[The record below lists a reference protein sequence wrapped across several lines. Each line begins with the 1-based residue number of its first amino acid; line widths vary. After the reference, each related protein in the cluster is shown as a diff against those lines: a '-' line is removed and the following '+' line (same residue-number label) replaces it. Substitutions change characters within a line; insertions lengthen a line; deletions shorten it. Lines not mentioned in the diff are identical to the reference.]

1 MAKTK
6 NTRKFFGIRQAPF
19 KKQQAKPDEL
29 PKAPVFA
36 HPEKEIIGDP
46 IIISD
51 SESEEDPII
60 ISDDEDVPLNE
71 DSSEESERSY
81 ECDPPSDVELPGE
94 SDDDEERQEV
104 IRQVFAPTCCPS
116 DGPFPPKCENIRLW
130 SIEERLCKHCGIALS
145 DAQHARAHEI
155 IEHGGLCQCGHYRY
169 TSFRD
174 YHSHVKDCIFRPV
187 FNCPFEHCG
196 EAFRSIYEQFHHMTH
211 CDEGEHPTGNRRFIF
226 MGRRVSR
233 IPSWYKDSD
242 EESGSEADTSD
253 DEE

>member
-6 NTRKFFGIRQAPF
+6 TSKKFFGIRQAPF
-19 KKQQAKPDEL
+19 RKQQAKPDEL
-29 PKAPVFA
+29 PKAPTFNL
-36 HPEKEIIGDP
+36 PEKEIVGDP

-51 SESEEDPII
+51 SEPEEDPIV
-60 ISDDEDVPLNE
+60 ISDDED
-71 DSSEESERSY
+71 Y
-81 ECDPPSDVELPGE
+81 HCDPPSDVELPGE
-94 SDDDEERQEV
+94 ESEDEKERQET
-104 IRQVFAPTCCPS
+104 IQHIFAPKCCPT

-130 SIEERLCKHCGIALS
+130 SMEERLCKHCGIALS
-145 DAQHARAHEI
+145 DEQHARAHEI

-174 YHSHVKDCIFRPV
+174 YHAHVKDCSFAPV

-196 EAFRSIYEQFHHMTH
+196 KAFRSIYEQFHHMTH

-233 IPSWYKDSD
+233 IPSWYKDSEEETESDSDTSED
-242 EESGSEADTSD
+242 EE
-253 DEE
+253 